1 MKKYFIAFIICFAS
15 PFNLSAQLNLAWQ
28 SIIDDG
34 ASGNENAEIS
44 VNDPNGYVYTIGTMR
59 PWGFNSSDLVIVKY
73 DAMGNELWRTFYAG
87 PSGKSE
93 KINDAVLDQNGDLI
107 LCGEYFNVSNKNDIL
122 VMKYSSIGGF
132 MWMDTIDGTNATYD
146 QGFAVCV
153 DDANNYYFTGYTSS
167 GSIKG
172 RLLKYS
178 PSGQQLWSA
187 VYTGTQQGTGLS
199 FYENYIYLTCMT
211 GPTGSPSHASLMKL
225 DTSGTLISAVNL
237 NMYNGDQISD
247 VLFRDDK
254 IYIVDARSY
263 SAPAGSQFGIVCADT
278 SMQVIWDKNFNA
290 GYNSTP
296 VGISIH
302 DTVLYAVYTEYANS
316 NYTPSAV
323 KVRGISCLTGDSL
336 FSTTCFTQGSQ
347 NDVALAQRMDANGT
361 LSVLLTYEI
370 APTVDRFQLTRID
383 AAGVQTGGHLF
394 YDIPGFGDATILQAG
409 LNEVIINATVYDSI
423 ANNTN
428 ISTWKFTTG
437 SVGLSTANPK
447 TRLVAGPVPAKEY
460 LQLFGLPVG
469 SFRYEILSCD
479 GRLVNR
485 GELSAGDVQLSLSM
499 QRGYYFLKVYG
510 ESEIYSTSFIK
521 E

>member
-15 PFNLSAQLNLAWQ
+15 PFILSAQLNLAWQ

-34 ASGNENAEIS
+34 ASGNENSEIS
-44 VNDPNGYVYTIGTMR
+44 VYDPNGAVYTIGAMR
-59 PWGFNSSDLVIVKY
+59 PLGFNTSDLVIAKY
-73 DAMGNELWRTFYAG
+73 DALGNELWRTFYAG
-87 PSGKSE
+87 PSGKNE
-93 KINDAVLDQNGDLI
+93 KINDAVLDQNGDLV
-107 LCGEYFNVSNKNDIL
+107 LCGEYFNASNKNDIL
-122 VMKYSSIGGF
+122 LMKYSSVGGF
-132 MWMDTIDGTNATYD
+132 LWMDTIDGTSATYD

-153 DDANNYYFTGYTSS
+153 DDANNYYITGYTSS
-167 GSIKG
+167 GSIKA

-187 VYTGTQQGTGLS
+187 VYTGTQQGTGLT
-199 FYENYIYLTCMT
+199 FYDHHLYLTCMT

-225 DTSGTLISAVNL
+225 DTSGTLLSSVNL
-237 NMYNGDQISD
+237 NVYNGDQITD
-247 VLFRDDK
+247 VIFRNDK

-278 SMQVIWDKNFNA
+278 SMQVIWDKNFNS

-316 NYTPSAV
+316 SYTISSV

-347 NDVALAQRMDANGT
+347 VDRGVAQTIDASGT

-370 APTVDRFQLTRID
+370 APSVSRYQLTRVD

-394 YDIPGFGDATILQAG
+394 YDIPGFGNATILQTG
-409 LNEVIINATVYDSI
+409 LNDVIISATVYDSI

-428 ISTWKFTTG
+428 ISTWRFTTG
-437 SVGLSTANPK
+437 SVGLSTASPK
-447 TRLVAGPVPAKEY
+447 TKIVAGPVPAKEY

-469 SFRYEILSCD
+469 NYRFEILSYD
-479 GRLVNR
+479 GRVVNR
-485 GELSAGDVQLSLSM
+485 GVLSAGEVQLSLSM
-499 QRGYYFLKVYG
+499 KQGFYFLKVFG
-510 ESEIYSTSFIK
+510 ESEIFSTAFIK

>member
-1 MKKYFIAFIICFAS
+1 M
-15 PFNLSAQLNLAWQ
+15 LSAQLNLAWQ

-34 ASGNENAEIS
+34 VNGNENSSIS
-44 VNDPNGYVYTIGTMR
+44 VNDPSGYVYTIGTMR
-59 PWGFNSSDLVIVKY
+59 PWGFNTSDLVIAKY
-73 DAMGNELWRTFYAG
+73 DAMGNELWRTFYSG
-87 PSGKSE
+87 PSGKNE
-93 KINDAVLDQNGDLI
+93 RINDAVLDQNGDLV
-107 LCGEYFNVSNKNDIL
+107 LCGEYFNVTNENDIL

-178 PSGQQLWSA
+178 PSSQQLWSA
-187 VYTGTQQGTGLS
+187 IYTGTQQGTGLS
-199 FYENYIYLTCMT
+199 FYDHHIYLTCTT

-225 DTSGTLISAVNL
+225 DTSGTMISSVNL
-237 NMYNGDQISD
+237 KMYNGDQIMD
-247 VLFRDDK
+247 VIFRNDK
-254 IYIVDARSY
+254 IYIVYARSY
-263 SAPAGSQFGIVCADT
+263 SAPSGSQFGIVCADT
-278 SMQVIWDKNFNA
+278 TMQVIWDKNFNS

-323 KVRGISCLTGDSL
+323 KIRGISCQTGDSL
-336 FSTTCFTQGSQ
+336 FLTTCFTQGSQ
-347 NDVALAQRMDANGT
+347 NDVALAQKMDANGT

-437 SVGLSTANPK
+437 STGIFTENAPVK
-447 TRLVAGPVPAKEY
+447 IVAGPVPARDY

-469 SFRYEILSCD
+469 NYRYE
-479 GRLVNR
+479 LVSAIGQVVESGLLQS
-485 GELSAGDVQLSLSM
+485 GESQLNLRM
-499 QRGYYFLKVYG
+499 DQGFYFLRLIG
-510 ESEIYSTSFIK
+510 GSFTYTTAFVK

>member
-15 PFNLSAQLNLAWQ
+15 PFILSAQLNLAWQ

-34 ASGNENAEIS
+34 ASGNENSEIS
-44 VNDPNGYVYTIGTMR
+44 VFDPNGAVYTIGTMR
-59 PWGFNSSDLVIVKY
+59 PLGFNTYDLVIAKY
-73 DAMGNELWRTFYAG
+73 DALGNELWRTFYSG

-93 KINDAVLDQNGDLI
+93 NIEDAVLDQNGDLV
-107 LCGEYFNVSNKNDIL
+107 LCGAYFNVANKNDIL
-122 VMKYSSIGGF
+122 VMKYSSTGGF

-146 QGFAVCV
+146 QGYAVCV
-153 DDANNYYFTGYTSS
+153 DDANNYYITGYTSS

-178 PSGQQLWSA
+178 PSGQQLWSV
-187 VYTGTQQGTGLS
+187 VYPGTQQGTGLS
-199 FYENYIYLTCMT
+199 FYEDHIYLTCMT

-225 DTSGTLISAVNL
+225 DTSGSIISSVNL
-237 NMYNGDQISD
+237 NAYYGDQISD
-247 VLFRDDK
+247 VVFRDDK
-254 IYIVDARSY
+254 IFIVDGRSY
-263 SAPAGSQFGIVCADT
+263 SAPLGGQFGIVCADT
-278 SMQVIWDKNFNA
+278 TMQVIWDRNFNA

-316 NYTPSAV
+316 SYTISSV
-323 KVRGISCLTGDSL
+323 KVRGISCQTGDSL

-347 NDVALAQRMDANGT
+347 VDRGVVQTIDASGT

-370 APTVDRFQLTRID
+370 APSVNRYQLTRID

-437 SVGLSTANPK
+437 SVGLPTANPMAK
-447 TRLVAGPVPAKEY
+447 IVAGPVPAKEY

-469 SFRYEILSCD
+469 NYRYEILSCD
-479 GRLVNR
+479 GRVVNR
-485 GELSAGDVQLSLSM
+485 GELSAGEVQLSLSM
-499 QRGYYFLKVYG
+499 KQGYYFLKVFG
-510 ESEIYSTSFIK
+510 ASEIFSTAFIK